1 MSETIGTIL
10 GAAFIFVLYAMITTL
25 GVIGVAVLYLDL
37 SHSYKLGKV
46 GTALCV
52 LSAIITPVAI
62 SYIAARVL

>member
-1 MSETIGTIL
+1 MADTIATVF
-10 GAAFIFVLYAMITTL
+10 GAIFIFILYAMITALT
-25 GVIGVAVLYLDL
+25 VIATAMMYLEM

-46 GTALCV
+46 GTILCV